1 MSCDTTDKDD
11 DGLLEYLE
19 DIIGTAQYKEPIE
32 ETLAEVE
39 RLTEER
45 QEKLNR
51 LKIVDKDR
59 KALEAKK
66 KEAEDYLRMV
76 NDLVRAQSR
85 LWQWY
90 IWQAL
95 MNEAKLEQK
104 IVSDGPLTVQG

>member
-1 MSCDTTDKDD
+1 MKPKASNKDD

-51 LKIVDKDR
+51 LKIVEKDR

-104 IVSDGPLTVQG
+104 IVSDGSLTVLG